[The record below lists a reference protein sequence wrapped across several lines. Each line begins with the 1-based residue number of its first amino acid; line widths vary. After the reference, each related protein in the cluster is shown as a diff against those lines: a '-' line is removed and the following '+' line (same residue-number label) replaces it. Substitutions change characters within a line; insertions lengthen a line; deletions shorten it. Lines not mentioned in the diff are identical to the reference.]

1 MEWTGGECTV
11 GGVRL
16 HYARGGQGSPVIMLH
31 GVTDNGRYWGRTASA
46 LAARHDVVLLD
57 QRGHGRS
64 DAPAAGYDLASL
76 AADAASVLAAL
87 RIMSAA
93 VVGHSLGARVA
104 LTLAATQP
112 TLVSRLVLEDPP
124 LDLAPARTEQQ
135 RYDRFAWLRDLKSR
149 RRDELIAHCRAQWP
163 WWEGDDCVVW
173 AESKLEASPR
183 LWGADGIS
191 IDSDWRAELRA
202 VACPLLLVRGAVARG
217 SLVEEAHAAEAL
229 RLARA
234 GQDTYIA
241 ESGHSI
247 HRDQPAAF
255 AGAVVAFLEQP
266 QEQNVAIDQRHDN
279 TFAD

>member
-1 MEWTGGECTV
+1 MEWTGGDCII

-16 HYARGGQGSPVIMLH
+16 HYARGGQGSPVMMLH
-31 GVTDNGRYWGRTASA
+31 GVTDNGRYWGHTASA

-64 DAPAAGYDLASL
+64 GAPASGYDLASL
-76 AADAASVLAAL
+76 AADAAGMLAAL
-87 RIMSAA
+87 RIMPTA

-112 TLVSRLVLEDPP
+112 ALVSRLVLEDPP
-124 LDLAPARTEQQ
+124 MDLASARSEQE

-149 RRDELIAHCRAQWP
+149 TRDELIARCRAQWP

-183 LWGADGIS
+183 LWGAGGIS

-202 VACPLLLVRGAVARG
+202 VACPLLLVRGDVARG
-217 SLVEEAHAAEAL
+217 SLVDEAHAAEAL
-229 RLARA
+229 ALARA
-234 GQDTYIA
+234 GQDIYIA
-241 ESGHSI
+241 EAGHSI

-255 AGAVVAFLEQP
+255 ASAVVAFLDEM
-266 QEQNVAIDQRHDN
+266 R
-279 TFAD
+279 